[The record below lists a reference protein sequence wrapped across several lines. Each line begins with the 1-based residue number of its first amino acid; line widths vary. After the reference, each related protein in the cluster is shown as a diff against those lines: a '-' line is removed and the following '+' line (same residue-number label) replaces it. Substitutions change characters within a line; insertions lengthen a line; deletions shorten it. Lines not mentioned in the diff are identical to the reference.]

1 MIIKMLNQLLA
12 RGYQKRWASKKRK
25 AIKQISN
32 KISWSKRVHSDPWT
46 ILKLINIP
54 IMTQRLKQKKVRVEL
69 KKTSQSEILMIIGS
83 HNSSSSKKIK
93 KLIGRIKFFLSTKS
107 MPTNLKI
114 SLAVK
119 PINLVTQF
127 IYLLFKNKKL
137 GQEQIITV

>member
-1 MIIKMLNQLLA
+1 
-12 RGYQKRWASKKRK
+12 
-25 AIKQISN
+25 
-32 KISWSKRVHSDPWT
+32 
-46 ILKLINIP
+46 
-54 IMTQRLKQKKVRVEL
+54 VRVEL